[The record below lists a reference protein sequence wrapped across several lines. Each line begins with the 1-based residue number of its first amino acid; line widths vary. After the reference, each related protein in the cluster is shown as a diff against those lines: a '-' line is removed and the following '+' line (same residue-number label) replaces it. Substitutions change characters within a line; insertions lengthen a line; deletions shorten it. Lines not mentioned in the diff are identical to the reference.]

1 MEAKANAQPTRIST
15 ELSSASS
22 IPNAAGEDDS
32 GITLCSMPVPD
43 FMFNINNS
51 DDGEVNEK
59 IPVAEAIC
67 RVCYDVVEVNN
78 VIKTKCKCK
87 FTLLHEKCSIQFFQ
101 EKGKKCDVCEEE
113 IQPIRV
119 TLSKCDVCEEEIR
132 PIPVTLSEDH
142 LDSTQG
148 TGKLKKQ
155 TLKRFFG
162 CLGLQAL
169 SS

>member
-1 MEAKANAQPTRIST
+1 MEAKANAQPTPIST
-15 ELSSASS
+15 ELSSSSS
-22 IPNAAGEDDS
+22 IPNAAGEDDFEMK
-32 GITLCSMPVPD
+32 LYSMPVPD

-51 DDGEVNEK
+51 DDGEVDEK

-67 RVCYDVVEVNN
+67 RVCFDVLEVNN

-113 IQPIRV
+113 IQPI
-119 TLSKCDVCEEEIR
+119 
-132 PIPVTLSEDH
+132 PVTLSEDH

-148 TGKLKKQ
+148 TRKLKKQ
-155 TLKRFFG
+155 NLKRFFS
-162 CLGLQAL
+162 CFGLRGL